1 MLPVSYK
8 DKELSHAGGSP
19 APPAWSCRVPVMFF
33 PLGAAGKVCRM
44 CLGMGLLLLL
54 KRVPMPRPRCWSP
67 QSTAQPH
74 SCHPTLVNGVTT
86 SRMSPLLHLAEW
98 EEPTPL
104 QTGPL
109 TQRTLLFLKGAIKFN
124 CQLRSDNV
132 GSAQPRPSPA
142 AGIRSSAGT
151 PPCPQSLIPQEPGA
165 AALHAALLSASSQE
179 LKSDLF

>member
-1 MLPVSYK
+1 MFGVFYK
-8 DKELSHAGGSP
+8 DKELSCVGGPP
-19 APPAWSCRVPVMFF
+19 ACPAWSCRVPVTLF
-33 PLGAAGKVCRM
+33 PLGAAGFAGKVCRM
-44 CLGMGLLLLL
+44 CPGVGLLLLME
-54 KRVPMPRPRCWSP
+54 RVPMSRP

-74 SCHPTLVNGVTT
+74 SCHPTLANGVTT
-86 SRMSPLLHLAEW
+86 SQMSPLFHLAEW

-109 TQRTLLFLKGAIKFN
+109 TQRTLLFLKGVIKFN

-132 GSAQPRPSPA
+132 GSAQHRPSPA
-142 AGIRSSAGT
+142 AGSRSSTGT